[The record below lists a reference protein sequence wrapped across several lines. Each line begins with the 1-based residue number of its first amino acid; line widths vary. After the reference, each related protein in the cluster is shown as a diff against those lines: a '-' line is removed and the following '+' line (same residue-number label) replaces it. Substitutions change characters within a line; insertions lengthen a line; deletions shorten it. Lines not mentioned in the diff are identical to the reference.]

1 MSRTLGELCGQV
13 LQILQKSPGYQGFYT
28 PDKVRDAAQEAID
41 YVSTKMAE
49 SETGGWIEETRLYDT
64 VTGQALVPL
73 EDDILMVKVARYLTG
88 NVYTPIIYDEA
99 RESAVY
105 VGSSGVTQYPSRY
118 RIQGDNIYFNPP
130 LGVAGPQFLQLEV
143 CVLPAK
149 MVSDGQIVPAKF
161 NRALQHYIKYRTASV
176 LASAVG
182 KFNKEWAQ
190 YEQDWFDVMLRMV
203 NKRVNSPAYVRDFE
217 G

>member
-1 MSRTLGELCGQV
+1 MSRTLGALEGQV
-13 LQILQKSPGYQGFYT
+13 LGILQKTPGYQGFYT
-28 PDKVRDAAQEAID
+28 PEKVKDAVNECFDYVAARMADAA
-41 YVSTKMAE
+41 
-49 SETGGWIEETRLYDT
+49 TGCWLDEVRHYDT
-64 VTGQALVPL
+64 VTNQALVPL
-73 EDDILMVKVARYLTG
+73 QDDIVMIKVARYLTG

-118 RIQGDNIYFNPP
+118 RLLNDSIYFNPP
-130 LGVAGPQFLQLEV
+130 LGVAGPQYLQLEV
-143 CVLPAK
+143 CALPQQ
-149 MVSDGQIVPAKF
+149 MITDGQIIPAKF
-161 NRALQHYIKYRTASV
+161 NRALQHYIKYRSASV

-190 YEQDWFDVMLRMV
+190 FEGEWFDVMLKMLD
-203 NKRVNSPAYVRDFE
+203 KKVNSPAYVRDFE